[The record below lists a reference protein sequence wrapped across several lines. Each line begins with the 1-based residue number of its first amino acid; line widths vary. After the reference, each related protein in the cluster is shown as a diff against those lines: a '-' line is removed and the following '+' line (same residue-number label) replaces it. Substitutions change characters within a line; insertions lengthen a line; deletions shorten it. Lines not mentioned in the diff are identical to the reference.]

1 MVHRLNYCGGLGKTI
16 LDGGSCATAAM
27 ADAIPTPIL
36 SQLAPEGPCHKETT
50 PAQVN

>member
-1 MVHRLNYCGGLGKTI
+1 MAHRLNYCEGLGKTI

-27 ADAIPTPIL
+27 ADAIPL
-36 SQLAPEGPCHKETT
+36 SQLAPEGLCHKETT